1 MSHASA
7 FFRLRRLP
15 RFGSRRRAG
24 CAPPSSP
31 RESHL
36 RGTAIAADSTPPWLR
51 PCRGR
56 PRKRATCG
64 ITRSARSTMS
74 FARLTR
80 KWEASHRRG
89 RRPRRAPAK
98 RASLRIPASARMAP
112 KCQQQPQRCAR
123 ICPDGR
129 HILGFAQEVG
139 LRGVVLLAQEPEQ
152 PPVAEE
158 PDRGAGVDQQPEVL
172 PNPRLAD
179 ATIWCSSAA
188 THCRPLAADPSSLR
202 LRQLGHRQP
211 SARVGSRYGLL
222 YSSSS
227 PSNGPRTAAR
237 PRGPRG
243 CVKPF
248 GRLRTAAPE
257 DKRGDRKGAKHEHR
271 ALEHIGSRANGT
283 A

>member
-98 RASLRIPASARMAP
+98 RASLRIPALSAHGAEMPA
-112 KCQQQPQRCAR
+112 A
-123 ICPDGR
+123 
-129 HILGFAQEVG
+129 AAA
-139 LRGVVLLAQEPEQ
+139 LRKDLPRRATYPGVRAGSWFTCVVLLAQEPEQ